1 MTSVDTVT
9 SPATDAGSAAD
20 IRSAVRGGGAA
31 ITALCSGSV
40 VLAGRACR
48 CVGTAARWAWDQA
61 SIDTGATAERQARAD
76 RKARAAAAKV
86 AAKAAKARKAAADE
100 DDEDDDED
108 EAVEAA
114 DVVAA
119 PVAPVRRPVLEAL
132 AMLAFGAGLAGGAL
146 ATVVPLVVPYVQA
159 LAPWRSAILTV
170 GSLAWMVAAWMVS
183 PPPAPA
189 PAEDAE
195 DQEDEDQEEDA
206 APGDS
211 PADRLARFV
220 LEQLAELEAAGR
232 RGVHVTALVTSAEE
246 AGLLAPGAMDKTRM
260 RAWLP
265 ASGIP
270 VTKSVKVRGDV
281 DYGLS
286 IAHVTKALG
295 MSPGEA
301 LRRLSGEAPEAPAEA
316 PSGEAPAAPAEAPV
330 EAPVE
335 AAPEPPVE
343 ALPPARLTLVKPPS
357 PTEAPASD
365 RGAA

>member
-9 SPATDAGSAAD
+9 SPAADTAAGAAD
-20 IRSAVRGGGAA
+20 VWSVVRGGGAA
-31 ITALCSGSV
+31 ITALYSGSV

-61 SIDTGATAERQARAD
+61 SIDTGATAERQATAN
-76 RKARAAAAKV
+76 RKAQKAAAKA

-100 DDEDDDED
+100 DDDEDDDED
-108 EAVEAA
+108 EAVEVA

-119 PVAPVRRPVLEAL
+119 PVAPVRRPGLEAL
-132 AMLAFGAGLAGGAL
+132 AMLALGSGLAGGAL

-189 PAEDAE
+189 PAPAE
-195 DQEDEDQEEDA
+195 GEEEEA
-206 APGDS
+206 AS
-211 PADRLARFV
+211 PADLLARHV
-220 LEQLAELEAAGR
+220 LEQLVEAEAAGR
-232 RGVHVTALVTSAEE
+232 RGVHVTALISSAEA
-246 AGLLAPGAMDKTRM
+246 AGLLAPGAMDKAAM
-260 RAWLP
+260 REWLP

-270 VTKSVKVRGDV
+270 VTKSVKVAGAV
-281 DYGLS
+281 DFGVRVVR
-286 IAHVTKALG
+286 VTEVLG

-301 LRRLSGEAPEAPAEA
+301 LRRLSGEAPATPAPA
-316 PSGEAPAAPAEAPV
+316 PSGEAPATPAAPSAEGATEAPAPA
-330 EAPVE
+330 
-335 AAPEPPVE
+335 PVE
-343 ALPPARLTLVKPPS
+343 ALPPARLALVQPLP
-357 PTEAPASD
+357 EEGAPEGA

>member
-1 MTSVDTVT
+1 MKSTVT
-9 SPATDAGSAAD
+9 SPAADGSAAD
-20 IRSAVRGGGAA
+20 VRSVVRGA
-31 ITALCSGSV
+31 ITALYSGSV

-61 SIDTGATAERQARAD
+61 SIDTGATAERQAKAD
-76 RKARAAAAKV
+76 RKAQKAAATI
-86 AAKAAKARKAAADE
+86 AAKAAKARKAADE

-108 EAVEAA
+108 GVTEAA

-119 PVAPVRRPVLEAL
+119 PVAPVRRSGLEAL
-132 AMLAFGAGLAGGAL
+132 AMLAFGAALAGGAL
-146 ATVVPLVVPYVQA
+146 ATVVPLIAPHVQA
-159 LAPWRSAILTV
+159 LAPWRSAALTV

-189 PAEDAE
+189 PAPAEDAE
-195 DQEDEDQEEDA
+195 DQEEA
-206 APGDS
+206 AS
-211 PADRLARFV
+211 PADLLARHV
-220 LEQLAELEAAGR
+220 LERLAELEAAGR
-232 RGVHVTALVTSAEE
+232 RGVHVTALISSAEA
-246 AGLLAPGAMDKTRM
+246 AGLLAPGAMDKVRM

-286 IAHVTKALG
+286 IAHVTAALG

-301 LRRLSGEAPEAPAEA
+301 LRRLSGDAPETPAEA
-316 PSGEAPAAPAEAPV
+316 PSGEAPEPPAAPSAEGAAEAP
-330 EAPVE
+330 AP
-335 AAPEPPVE
+335 APVE
-343 ALPPARLTLVKPPS
+343 ALPPARLALVQPLP
-357 PTEAPASD
+357 EEGAPEGA